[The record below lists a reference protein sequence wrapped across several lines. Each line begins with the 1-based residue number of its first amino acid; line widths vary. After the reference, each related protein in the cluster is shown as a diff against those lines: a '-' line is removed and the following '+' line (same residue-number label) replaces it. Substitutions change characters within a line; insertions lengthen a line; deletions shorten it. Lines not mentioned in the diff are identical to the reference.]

1 MISLSKDN
9 QFSLLRVFKFQMVTN
24 FSLNYLYICYYFCF
38 VIIYQRNQV
47 SLNALDNICM
57 KVLAGWS
64 YKFVFIPSLID

>member
-24 FSLNYLYICYYFCF
+24 FSLNYLYIYYFCF
-38 VIIYQRNQV
+38 VIIYQSNQV
-47 SLNALDNICM
+47 SLNALDNLCI

-64 YKFVFIPSLID
+64 YTFVFIPSLID